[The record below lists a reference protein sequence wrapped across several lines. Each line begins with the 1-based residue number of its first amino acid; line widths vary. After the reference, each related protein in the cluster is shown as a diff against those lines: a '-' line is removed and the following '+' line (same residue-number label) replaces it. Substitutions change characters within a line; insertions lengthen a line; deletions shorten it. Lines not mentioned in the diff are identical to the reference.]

1 MCCGRNIAQK
11 INTGTVCKKC
21 LLQQG
26 FKFCSGCKELLS
38 LDEYHKNN
46 HISHGYNSKCKKCRK
61 KTHYYEYKG
70 EQRFCK
76 KCGIKIGKGKTVCSN
91 CKVKCTVIHYRVI
104 EKAGITLPKNCVVH
118 HINANHSDNRLENL
132 YVFKSQSAHSTHH
145 QKLAKWA
152 ARFPF
157 MTNDEARITYP
168 KLTSNLKN
176 LTKNKK

>member
-1 MCCGRNIAQK
+1 MKCEICGRNIAQK

-21 LLQQG
+21 LAQQG
-26 FKFCSGCKELLS
+26 FKFCPGCKKLLS
-38 LDEYHKNN
+38 FSSYHKNS
-46 HISHGYNSKCKKCRK
+46 HMSHGYNCRCKQCRSKSNC
-61 KTHYYEYKG
+61 YKYNK
-70 EQRFCK
+70 QRFCK
-76 KCGIKIGKGKTVCSN
+76 KCSIEIGKGKHFCSD
-91 CKVKCTVIHYRVI
+91 CKPVHIHKSVHRKII
-104 EKAGITLPKNCVVH
+104 EDAGFILPKNCVIH
-118 HINANHSDNRLENL
+118 HINSSHNDNRLENL

-176 LTKNKK
+176 L